1 MKPRQQRMLA
11 VGLAAVGVIIATVLT
26 LQAMRDSMMFFIEIS
41 DVVAGDYPKDRNFRI
56 GGLVVDGSV
65 EREEGSL
72 EISFLV
78 TDMACQLPVS
88 YEGVLPDLF
97 REGQGVV
104 AHGRLGDNGI
114 FVADTILAKHDENYM
129 APEVADSLAKHVD
142 EQTDHLAEN
151 RAKCEAV
158 ASTR

>member
-41 DVVAGDYPKDRNFRI
+41 DVVAGDYPEDRNFRI
-56 GGLVVDGSV
+56 GGLVVNDSV

-72 EISFLV
+72 QISFRV
-78 TDMACQLPVS
+78 TDTACELPVS

-104 AHGRLGDNGI
+104 AHGRLGDDGV

-129 APEVADSLAKHVD
+129 APEVADSLAKHV
-142 EQTDHLAEN
+142 EKQTSQVGEN
-151 RAKCEAV
+151 SAKCQPL
-158 ASTR
+158 ASAR